1 VNLLQPAIDA
11 TSHEV
16 FHNNPMPLNTLLAS
30 VACVIGIVLVVYV
43 VVQGRKVMH
52 EHAREDA
59 EAETVSILQSIAED
73 ESEYGT
79 F

>member
-1 VNLLQPAIDA
+1 
-11 TSHEV
+11 
-16 FHNNPMPLNTLLAS
+16 LAS

-43 VVQGRKVMH
+43 VIQGRKVMQ
-52 EHAREDA
+52 EHAMED
-59 EAETVSILQSIAED
+59 AETVSILQSIAED